1 MIIMMSCI
9 ILAAVAMASD
19 QDAAYLFSQGV
30 LLFQC
35 FERINFQQVW
45 YLAEAAAVHVISTGA
60 LLSGSAIG
68 FESLLPHDCNRPLTV

>member
-19 QDAAYLFSQGV
+19 QDAAYLFSPGV
-30 LLFQC
+30 HLFQC

-45 YLAEAAAVHVISTGA
+45 YLAVAASVHVISAGA
-60 LLSGSAIG
+60 MWNG
-68 FESLLPHDCNRPLTV
+68 T